1 MTLLLLLSVAS
12 ILNIVALIR
21 AFCLRDA
28 LLLGVFTT
36 ALACTGMAWIMGGL
50 VCWLKA

>member
-1 MTLLLLLSVAS
+1 MTLLLLLITAS

-21 AFCLRDA
+21 AFYLRDS

-36 ALACTGMAWIMGGL
+36 ALACTGMAWLMGGL
-50 VCWLKA
+50 VCLLRA